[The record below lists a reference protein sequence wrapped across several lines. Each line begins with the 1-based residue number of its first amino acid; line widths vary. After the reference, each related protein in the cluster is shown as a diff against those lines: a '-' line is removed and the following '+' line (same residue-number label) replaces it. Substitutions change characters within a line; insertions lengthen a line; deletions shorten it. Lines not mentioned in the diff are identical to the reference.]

1 MILIADI
8 APQVEF
14 AVAFLGTLLARAVA
28 APLNQN
34 YHEVSGLVVV
44 LLRDCA
50 GFDHVCFWLVT
61 VYTVCVE

>member
-44 LLRDCA
+44 RFRDCA
-50 GFDHVCFWLVT
+50 GCSHVCFCLET